1 MFYRSFQSAVGRVC
15 IYTTLGLVL
24 IAIAREAYLWSPVVI
39 DAVTQAMGG

>member
-24 IAIAREAYLWSPVVI
+24 IAIGVEAYLWSPTVI
-39 DAVTQAMGG
+39 DAITQALSG